1 MPTPIKRE
9 TSAPMSSYKRAR
21 PSEVTSLNG
30 EPIMKR
36 RRLNEASASALK
48 TPNALTA
55 PVEGNDPTLVSPLTP
70 LQANGGVPVVGP
82 PRSGA
87 EPVAE
92 AQTTEERNRLEERGT
107 RLADGD
113 TAEVSVVPESIRSPS
128 PPILHRSLSIQFV
141 SSSKPPKRKWR
152 SKAFSSTQTVVDD
165 DYFETSPDSPHPHGA
180 VVDPTLVPLD
190 QIQADA
196 AGQRRARH
204 EIAEVGSPDLD
215 FEDVDLGETL
225 VETFEQNANTTG
237 YLEELTARNE
247 PQTFSSPA
255 EDTSTTAANGI
266 PFNISDGY
274 QHPMPQYSAV
284 PDVFSN
290 PPAEDSTRTAI
301 KSWLVTPSESQRGS
315 QPIEEGL
322 TSGRLD
328 QRNTPATRDTSFKQ
342 ASGAVHAMDGY
353 SQSPLPSSSVPHSPI
368 SSIPT
373 HTPTNVD
380 ASLRLKATKRNGE
393 RHHPRSSP
401 NVSGRPLTNPRAP
414 RGVPIPVRDSSPIQ
428 RSSAPRLRKEPRA
441 ERRRTFGGWPLRKGE
456 EKISNTR
463 RKQRDST
470 TALPATMTYRDQQ
483 EDADWLRS
491 VEKKIKIIPRYAD
504 PRKRSIPSLPPETS
518 SDDTNTANGSKD
530 EGDLAEKVSM
540 MTLLDIER
548 VMNALNV
555 APRSKVL
562 NQWRRQNRSDAW
574 ITWNGLD
581 FVLEELANRFNVPL
595 TAARE
600 AWAVSGDLVVTE
612 KALYHAQEMSRRTF
626 ADVIKSEAEAASKRR
641 MESWAP
647 SRQTPERWGGTR
659 RRSTGHY
666 SRSGG
671 PPEFVPA
678 EAIQVAVEAASSPRD
693 DRDVRRGSSKVLREN
708 LDELPMLSFDG
719 VGPGKVSILRE

>member
-1 MPTPIKRE
+1 
-9 TSAPMSSYKRAR
+9 
-21 PSEVTSLNG
+21 
-30 EPIMKR
+30 MKR
-36 RRLNEASASALK
+36 RRLNDASASASR
-48 TPNALTA
+48 TPNILTA
-55 PVEGNDPTLVSPLTP
+55 PVEGNDPTLLSPLTP
-70 LQANGGVPVVGP
+70 SQANGGVPIVEP

-92 AQTTEERNRLEERGT
+92 AQTTEERNILEKRGT

-113 TAEVSVVPESIRSPS
+113 TADISVVPESIRSPS

-152 SKAFSSTQTVVDD
+152 SKAFNSTQTVVDD
-165 DYFETSPDSPHPHGA
+165 DYFETSPDSPHPRGA
-180 VVDPTLVPLD
+180 VIDPTLVPLD
-190 QIQADA
+190 QVQADA

-215 FEDVDLGETL
+215 FEDVDLGETM
-225 VETFEQNANTTG
+225 VETFDQNANTTG
-237 YLEELTARNE
+237 YLEELAARDE
-247 PQTFSSPA
+247 PQAFSSPA

-274 QHPMPQYSAV
+274 QHPMPQDSAV

-290 PPAEDSTRTAI
+290 PPVEDSTRTAI
-301 KSWLVTPSESQRGS
+301 RSQLVTPSESQKGS
-315 QPIEEGL
+315 QPVEEGL

-328 QRNTPATRDTSFKQ
+328 QRNSPATRDTFFFKQ
-342 ASGAVHAMDGY
+342 ASGAVHAIDGY
-353 SQSPLPSSSVPHSPI
+353 PQSPLPSSSVPHSPI

-380 ASLRLKATKRNGE
+380 ASLRLKATKRDGE
-393 RHHPRSSP
+393 RHHPRSSLT
-401 NVSGRPLTNPRAP
+401 VSGRPLTNPRAP
-414 RGVPIPVRDSSPIQ
+414 RGVPIPVRDSSPI
-428 RSSAPRLRKEPRA
+428 RWSSAPRLRKESQA
-441 ERRRTFGGWPLRKGE
+441 ERRRTFGGWPTTLATSSLRKGE
-456 EKISNTR
+456 AKISNTR
-463 RKQRDST
+463 RKQRAST

-483 EDADWLRS
+483 EDANWLRS

-518 SDDTNTANGSKD
+518 SDNTNTANGSRD
-530 EGDLAEKVSM
+530 EDDLEERVSRM
-540 MTLLDIER
+540 SLLDIER
-548 VMNALNV
+548 VMNALNLP
-555 APRSKVL
+555 PRSKVL
-562 NQWRRQNRSDAW
+562 NQWRQQNRSDAW

-581 FVLEELANRFNVPL
+581 FVLEELANRFNTRL
-595 TAARE
+595 TTARE
-600 AWAVSGDLVVTE
+600 AWAASGDLVVTE
-612 KALYHAQEMSRRTF
+612 KALYHAQEISRRTV

-647 SRQTPERWGGTR
+647 SRQIPERWGRT
-659 RRSTGHY
+659 RRSTGLY

-678 EAIQVAVEAASSPRD
+678 EAVQVAVEAASSPRD
-693 DRDVRRGSSKVLREN
+693 DRDVKRGPSKVLREN
-708 LDELPMLSFDG
+708 LDQLPMLSFDG